1 MCSLGL
7 GLQHVKSLLTVKF
20 SILLWFGLT
29 DRNMH
34 FVCVYVAVQVMFILQ
49 IVHGRCDSDKLIM
62 CDNNVADKSDQLQS
76 FGLVHMITYTVYCFA
91 YGTVVTREAKLK
103 LETWDGENETAHS
116 YSVRCVCVCAAIM
129 LRSTCALS
137 RQQIREQVTNSK

>member
-1 MCSLGL
+1 VFIGL
-7 GLQHVKSLLTVKF
+7 GVATCKIFVDSEVQYIIMV
-20 SILLWFGLT
+20 WF
-29 DRNMH
+29 DRQKYA
-34 FVCVYVAVQVMFILQ
+34 FCVCVYVAVQVMFILQ